1 MKCFT
6 QGPGRPRTRELA
18 LLNATETSNAAN
30 TRLVLRQDIMAGFGA
45 ACVALPTSLASGVL
59 IYVPLGAA
67 YIAQGAVAGLYAGI
81 VAGAVA
87 ALAARSSFVITSP
100 LASGSIILPAV
111 VTDLFRQAEFT
122 GQPHFIIVSL
132 SLCVPLAGFFH

>member
-30 TRLVLRQDIMAGFGA
+30 TILRQDIMAGFSA

-67 YIAQGAVAGLYAGI
+67 HIAQGAVAGLYAAI

-87 ALAARSSFVITSP
+87 ALVASSSFIITSP
-100 LASGSIILPAV
+100 LASVSVILAAL
-111 VTDLFRQAEFT
+111 VTYLLGQAEF
-122 GQPHFIIVSL
+122 GDQPHLII
-132 SLCVPLAGFFH
+132 LAV